1 MGRTNSKSLDSLDVV
16 KNDIKIKVLPRSSG
30 NRIIGRE
37 GDVFK
42 VKVTAPPVE
51 GMANKALIKLLA
63 KRLGLPKGNIEIIAG
78 NRSRLKSIRIHGL
91 SLEDIISLLEK

>member
-1 MGRTNSKSLDSLDVV
+1 MGRTNSKSFGSSGVV
-16 KNDIKIKVLPRSSG
+16 KNDINIKLSPRSST

-42 VKVTAPPVE
+42 VKVTSPPVE
-51 GMANKALIKLLA
+51 GMANKALIELLA

-78 NRSRLKSIRIHGL
+78 KRSRLKSIRIHGL
-91 SLEDIISLLEK
+91 ALKDITSLLEK

>member
-1 MGRTNSKSLDSLDVV
+1 MGRTDSKPLDSPDVV
-16 KNDIKIKVLPRSSG
+16 KNDIKIKVSPRSST

-42 VKVTAPPVE
+42 VKVTSPPVE
-51 GMANKALIKLLA
+51 GMANKALVELLA

-78 NRSRLKSIRIHGL
+78 KRSRLKSVRIHGL
-91 SLEDIISLLEK
+91 SLEDITSLLEK

>member
-1 MGRTNSKSLDSLDVV
+1 MGRTNSKPLGSLDAV

-30 NRIIGRE
+30 NRIISRE

-42 VKVTAPPVE
+42 VKVTSPPVE

-78 NRSRLKSIRIHGL
+78 KRSRLKSIRIHGL